1 MKVFAWI
8 WIAFIISITLALVC
22 IPLFMICINI
32 VMFVLLDAPFLTPD
46 DGFRIFLGVAFWL
59 ALVLVT
65 DEFSKD
71 AIEVI

>member
-8 WIAFIISITLALVC
+8 WIAFIISITLALIC

-32 VMFVLLDAPFLTPD
+32 VMFVLLDAPFLTPN
-46 DGFRIFLGVAFWL
+46 DGLRIFLGVVFWF
-59 ALVLVT
+59 AVVAVT
-65 DEFSKD
+65 DKFSKD